1 MWASVILSHWL
12 VYRGDSTEIEKLMI
26 RALSA
31 DDVITYGDNL
41 SESTRQMLELTR
53 EVRRSLDIQTSVVFL
68 CASSKL
74 P

>member
-31 DDVITYGDNL
+31 DDVITYL
-41 SESTRQMLELTR
+41 QMLELTR

>member
-1 MWASVILSHWL
+1 MILTHWL
-12 VYRGDSTEIEKLMI
+12 VHRGDSTEIEKLMI

-31 DDVITYGDNL
+31 GDIITYGDNL

-68 CASSKL
+68 CASSKPL
-74 P
+74 